1 MPRFDSLLG
10 RPPHSPSGATSP
22 RPRPG
27 AGPAAGADGVSQ
39 LQLARAALR
48 ALRRCRPSRRL
59 WQPAPF
65 YGLLRAADPHVR
77 WAGAECVALLAGLV
91 RLRRSWAPLGPAA
104 LRGAQRY
111 AACHVSCAGSE
122 GERAVT
128 AAAIGMHAVACLSAA
143 KRSRA
148 RVLQLLCVECL
159 HSFYSAASHCRSS
172 ARALACARSSA
183 ASLRSA
189 QNIHTANCLL
199 G

>member
-1 MPRFDSLLG
+1 MCRVHRTARKAQHELRRPRRLLLRYLQHAVPRFDSLLG

-77 WAGAECVALLAGLV
+77 WAGVECVALLAGLV

-104 LRGAQRY
+104 PSGEPRGMLRVTR
-111 AACHVSCAGSE
+111 AALEATG
-122 GERAVT
+122 T
-128 AAAIGMHAVACLSAA
+128 AL
-143 KRSRA
+143 
-148 RVLQLLCVECL
+148 
-159 HSFYSAASHCRSS
+159 
-172 ARALACARSSA
+172 
-183 ASLRSA
+183 
-189 QNIHTANCLL
+189 
-199 G
+199 